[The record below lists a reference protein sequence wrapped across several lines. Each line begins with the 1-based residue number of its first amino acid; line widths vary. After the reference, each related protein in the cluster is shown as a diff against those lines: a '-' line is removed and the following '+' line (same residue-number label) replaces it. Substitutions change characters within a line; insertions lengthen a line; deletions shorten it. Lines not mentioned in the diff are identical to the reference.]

1 MKASITRGRCD
12 LVRASVVAGLV
23 AGAAM
28 VPVGAVL
35 RATGHAVNVYGELLT
50 RSLLGS
56 TPFIALFALHAVISV
71 ALAVP
76 FVAVTRCRGG
86 AGPALGAAYGV
97 ASWAVLNATLLPL
110 WYGRPTA
117 WALGFAAVWPG
128 LLVHL
133 IYGITLGLVARRL
146 GTSATCRS

>member
-1 MKASITRGRCD
+1 M
-12 LVRASVVAGLV
+12 RASLVAGLV

-28 VPVGAVL
+28 MPVGAVL

-56 TPFIALFALHAVISV
+56 TPFIALFALHAVVSV
-71 ALAVP
+71 TLAVP

-97 ASWAVLNATLLPL
+97 ASWALLNATLLPL
-110 WYGRPTA
+110 WYGRPTG
-117 WALGFAAVWPG
+117 WELGLVAVWPS

-133 IYGITLGLVARRL
+133 IYGVTLGFFARRL